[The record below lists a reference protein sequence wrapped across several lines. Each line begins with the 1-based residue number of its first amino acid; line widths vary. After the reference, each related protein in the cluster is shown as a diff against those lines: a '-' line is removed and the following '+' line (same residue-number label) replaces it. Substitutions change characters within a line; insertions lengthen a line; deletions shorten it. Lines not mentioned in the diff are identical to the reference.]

1 MNALGFVFFVL
12 SILSIGAFVSL
23 EKQIG
28 AIRLRSSSLGHIH
41 ANREILNQCESKH
54 YKSLKSKASPSKKE
68 KLKGTKQTQ
77 IKPPPPINPEC
88 ARLNLLPL
96 IQNGFQKETLI
107 YHTAAKLLQAFYGDT
122 LFEKK
127 AKVEYQFLDAF
138 LKAGKKLLAEQDAP
152 SLEKIAF
159 QNKDFQRLYY
169 KMLKGTKG
177 NVSYPSLIDFFKLD
191 SNTNSLCICHAHP
204 RMLSALFS
212 PKAAI
217 ALYNAVHTP
226 GAPAPNKENIERI
239 CLDAHLL
246 LDPEIFDLL
255 DLQAPVHPELKKAM
269 LIGED
274 PETRISLKKTI
285 FLPAK
290 KS

>member
-1 MNALGFVFFVL
+1 MNAIGFVFFVL

-28 AIRLRSSSLGHIH
+28 SIRLRASSLGHIY
-41 ANREILNQCESKH
+41 ANRDILNQCESKR

-68 KLKGTKQTQ
+68 TSNRTKQTQ

-96 IQNGFQKETLI
+96 MQNGSQEEMLI
-107 YHTAAKLLQAFYGDT
+107 YHTAAKLLQGFYGDT

-127 AKVEYQFLDAF
+127 PKAGYQFLDAL
-138 LKAGKKLLAEQDAP
+138 LKAGKKLLAEQDGLA
-152 SLEKIAF
+152 LEKIAF
-159 QNKDFQRLYY
+159 QNKDLQHLYY

-177 NVSYPSLIDFFKLD
+177 NASYPSLIDFFKMD
-191 SNTNSLCICHAHP
+191 PNGNALCICHAHP

-217 ALYNAVHTP
+217 ALYNAIH
-226 GAPAPNKENIERI
+226 APNAPTLSKDAIERI

-246 LDPEIFDLL
+246 IDPKILDLFDL
-255 DLQAPVHPELKKAM
+255 QTVHPELKKAM

-285 FLPAK
+285 FLPAERL
-290 KS
+290 